1 MTHPYGEY
9 SEGVAQAL
17 DVEVMIPGDRLPCQV
32 VGSLLQSG
40 WRGGQFVRF
49 VADFQVDASN
59 GLQSAGYLMRA
70 SEQIPGG
77 VDNLRSEYN
86 YTGIQPGSRLS
97 PNTVTMVAGGGRFM
111 FRLFETRV
119 VTDRVAGAPLVYNH
133 NDYLY
138 VSERGLLT
146 NESTALAFVGITNPI
161 LVGVVCAVP
170 SPATDNRLGIDMK
183 Y

>member
-1 MTHPYGEY
+1 MAHPHGEY
-9 SEGVAQAL
+9 NNETHDL
-17 DVEVMIPGDRLPCQV
+17 DVEVMIPGDRIPVTC
-32 VGSLLQSG
+32 VGSLIQGG
-40 WRGGQFVRF
+40 WRGGQFVRY
-49 VADFQVDASN
+49 VADFQVEVSN
-59 GLQSAGYLMRA
+59 GLRSAGYLLRA
-70 SEQIPGG
+70 SEQVPGG

-86 YTGIQPGSRLS
+86 YTGIQPANRLS

-111 FRLFETRV
+111 FRVFETRA
-119 VTDRVAGAPLVYNH
+119 VTDRIAGPPLVYNH

-146 NESTALAFVGITNPI
+146 NESTALALVGITNPI

-170 SPATDNRLGIDMK
+170 SDATDGRLGIDMK